1 MQAVK
6 VTQAISTLSMS
17 GNLVSLVISGIVLWL
32 EEEIQS
38 SNQISMIR
46 TNVYHRR
53 WNSLTNGIAL
63 CYPLSSSGSACWCK
77 MLLPETDC
85 YLWHNISQPSLIK
98 LHTPDISPL
107 LILLWYTYFLRI
119 FFFSVNLC
127 QANNRC
133 AELSGDSCFSDEFYL
148 QIFFY
153 FPLFEFLRG
162 SGQCYGREI
171 ITSFDWFCN
180 WIKVE
185 MSVVIESRQNCIFS
199 WAITRVHI
207 WHQSSFFSLHFFWI
221 EWRRKGKKKE
231 PYLF

>member
-119 FFFSVNLC
+119 FFFFLSICVRLTTGVLNC
-127 QANNRC
+127 QVIAAFLMNFIYKFFFIFLF
-133 AELSGDSCFSDEFYL
+133 LSF
-148 QIFFY
+148 
-153 FPLFEFLRG
+153 
-162 SGQCYGREI
+162 
-171 ITSFDWFCN
+171 
-180 WIKVE
+180 
-185 MSVVIESRQNCIFS
+185 SVVLGSAMAER
-199 WAITRVHI
+199 
-207 WHQSSFFSLHFFWI
+207 
-221 EWRRKGKKKE
+221 
-231 PYLF
+231 